1 VETAA
6 KKERPWSFFA
16 NRALKT
22 PAVTAL
28 PLHRVSPLR
37 VAGAR
42 PCIGVFDSGVG
53 GLSVLRSLRA
63 RLPATPMVYIGDV
76 SHAPYGERAAQEVIA
91 RSDRIVAELVRMGAG
106 IIVVACNTATVL
118 GIATLRARWPALTV
132 VGVEPGVK
140 PAAVQSRRGRIAVMA
155 TPATA
160 VSARLRHL
168 IDTHAA
174 HVHVHVE
181 ACPGLADAIESGMPD
196 GPSLSALLAP
206 RCDAVRAADVDTVVL
221 GCTHYPFVAGAIQ
234 RLLGPGVGL
243 VDTASAIAQRVV
255 MLCGDGTRDEPA
267 VALRVFSTGATRPMN
282 ELLAR
287 CAEFDRVDARPLTL
301 DAADARSSP
310 L

>member
-1 VETAA
+1 M
-6 KKERPWSFFA
+6 
-16 NRALKT
+16 
-22 PAVTAL
+22 TAL
-28 PLHRVSPLR
+28 PLHCVSPLR

-63 RLPATPMVYIGDV
+63 RLPSTPMVYIGDV
-76 SHAPYGERAAQEVIA
+76 SHAPYGERAAHEVIA
-91 RSDRIVAELVRMGAG
+91 RSDRLVGALVRMGAG

-118 GIATLRARWPALTV
+118 GIATLRARWPALTF

-140 PAAVQSRRGRIAVMA
+140 PAAAQSRRGRIAVMA

-160 VSARLRHL
+160 ASARLRHL

-181 ACPGLADAIESGMPD
+181 ACPGLADAIESGMSD
-196 GPSLSALLAP
+196 GPSLSDLLVP

-221 GCTHYPFVAGAIQ
+221 GCTHYPFVAGVIQ

-243 VDTASAIAQRVV
+243 IDTASAIAQRVV
-255 MLCGDGTRDEPA
+255 TLCGEDTRDGPA
-267 VALRVFSTGATRPMN
+267 ADLLVFSTGATGPMN
-282 ELLAR
+282 GLLAR
-287 CAEFDRVDARPLTL
+287 CPEFDRIEAQSLRL
-301 DAADARSSP
+301 DGASARSSP
-310 L
+310 LSSSAAPG